1 MRKIKSYDRFVNEKM
16 INEFLDP
23 ITLAFAL
30 GAIGIAFA
38 SNISDAYKR
47 NKIAKGS
54 IRELILLKSKADAK
68 VKRFNKTG
76 QEGYAAKF
84 QEESDAIQ
92 AQIDSLQSGYKNDE
106 DIINDFEKDK
116 NQRAELERQLK
127 MLDDKALTDVIN
139 TAKKEYKASK

>member
-1 MRKIKSYDRFVNEKM
+1 M
-16 INEFLDP
+16 ILDP

-30 GAIGIAFA
+30 GAIGIAFS

-76 QEGYAAKF
+76 QEGYATKF

-92 AQIDSLQSGYKNDE
+92 AQIDSLQSRYK
-106 DIINDFEKDK
+106 
-116 NQRAELERQLK
+116 R
-127 MLDDKALTDVIN
+127 
-139 TAKKEYKASK
+139 